1 MLLLNKIINIS
12 VVFLFGFL
20 VGAALLRLMEMLMQQ
35 LQQGQGNGG
44 SGRYGQAELN
54 RDLLIANAQGVI
66 ESCVLY
72 WSKVVAVIGSQ
83 PTTGNACVVSN

>member
-1 MLLLNKIINIS
+1 MLLLNKIIDVS
-12 VVFLFGFL
+12 VLFLFGFL
-20 VGAALLRLMEMLMQQ
+20 VGAALQGLIEKLVQQ
-35 LQQGQGNGG
+35 LQQCQGNSG
-44 SGRYGQAELN
+44 SSSYGQAELN